1 MEQEEPDLRRLWIR
15 GHIRDWLWT
24 RANWDESEWGGVEG
38 AIWTKKG
45 DHLMVFCCFNPFS
58 HYVIC
63 VSRLTAVGHM
73 RHPLK
78 ADLGKNEDEF
88 CVCLCVRP
96 PEHVPRNDSKQSGG
110 GRFLRFS
117 L

>member
-1 MEQEEPDLRRLWIR
+1 MTGNVLYIYTTVDIFSEPTPPLVLKDFF
-15 GHIRDWLWT
+15 
-24 RANWDESEWGGVEG
+24 
-38 AIWTKKG
+38 KG
-45 DHLMVFCCFNPFS
+45 KTSTVNPFS

-63 VSRLTAVGHM
+63 VSRLTASGHM

-78 ADLGKNEDEF
+78 ADLGENEDEF

-96 PEHVPRNDSKQSGG
+96 PEQVPPDLFKQSERGG
-110 GRFLRFS
+110 IPRFS

>member
-1 MEQEEPDLRRLWIR
+1 MSDTVTDTITYIGKNLPI
-15 GHIRDWLWT
+15 HT
-24 RANWDESEWGGVEG
+24 
-38 AIWTKKG
+38 
-45 DHLMVFCCFNPFS
+45 MVLSGINPFS

-63 VSRLTAVGHM
+63 VSRLTASGHM

-78 ADLGKNEDEF
+78 ADLGENEDEF

-96 PEHVPRNDSKQSGG
+96 PEHVPRNDSKQSGR
-110 GRFLRFS
+110 GRLIHFS

>member
-1 MEQEEPDLRRLWIR
+1 MGNQKTIEALGVRVGDI
-15 GHIRDWLWT
+15 T
-24 RANWDESEWGGVEG
+24 WDDT
-38 AIWTKKG
+38 IFT
-45 DHLMVFCCFNPFS
+45 LNPFS

-63 VSRLTAVGHM
+63 VSRLTASGHM
-73 RHPLK
+73 RHPLQ
-78 ADLGKNEDEF
+78 ADLGEKEDKF

-110 GRFLRFS
+110 GKCLRFS

>member
-1 MEQEEPDLRRLWIR
+1 MPPAIWIR
-15 GHIRDWLWT
+15 
-24 RANWDESEWGGVEG
+24 V
-38 AIWTKKG
+38 
-45 DHLMVFCCFNPFS
+45 NPFS
-58 HYVIC
+58 RF
-63 VSRLTAVGHM
+63 SRLTASGHM

-78 ADLGKNEDEF
+78 ADLGENEDEF

-110 GRFLRFS
+110 GKFLRFS

>member
-1 MEQEEPDLRRLWIR
+1 
-15 GHIRDWLWT
+15 
-24 RANWDESEWGGVEG
+24 
-38 AIWTKKG
+38 
-45 DHLMVFCCFNPFS
+45 MVGLEHSLAVNPFS

-63 VSRLTAVGHM
+63 VSRLTASGHM

-78 ADLGKNEDEF
+78 ADLGENEDEF

-96 PEHVPRNDSKQSGG
+96 PEQIPRNDSKQSGG
-110 GRFLRFS
+110 GKFSRFL